1 MLVSLLLQDAL
12 VGVLRLPEGVV
23 VGGLVYEA
31 EGIVAALLRDGLDVN
46 AVLPAVLLRI
56 LLLQDVDVRLDQ
68 ITLDLVQ
75 VAVDAFRVLLRAL
88 DRAGVDLV
96 NHLVAVEDRLV
107 EPLYRPGAL
116 EAIGHRF
123 EAGHRRLVQVEEGLG
138 GLQLHLRAVLRVPVH
153 GPQAIAAALLPLF
166 AEGVLRG
173 GVLHLEGRLVLGE
186 APPVVGVGQPSEG
199 ALAVGAENLA
209 EVDPLGHVRHLL
221 ARRILAHDIPAIPL
235 QLLLYLGQLR
245 AVVGLASSPDLPSV
259 LLILDLA
266 VEEILAVQ
274 VIFDR
279 DLLVAWVVAGHQL
292 RQLGHGAELGA
303 HRARHVLLLA
313 VEAVGVVVPA

>member
-1 MLVSLLLQDAL
+1 MLVPLLLQDAL

-31 EGIVAALLRDGLDVN
+31 EGIVAALLWDSLDFN
-46 AVLPAVLLRI
+46 AVLLAVLLRI

-75 VAVDAFRVLLRAL
+75 MAVDSFRVLLRAL
-88 DRAGVDLV
+88 DRTGVDLV

-107 EPLYRPGAL
+107 ESLYRPGAL
-116 EAIGHRF
+116 EAIGDRV

-153 GPQAIAAALLPLF
+153 GPQAVAPALLPPF
-166 AEGVLRG
+166 AEGALRG

-186 APPVVGVGQPSEG
+186 AAPVVDVGQSGG
-199 ALAVGAENLA
+199 ALAVGAKNLT

-245 AVVGLASSPDLPSV
+245 AVVRLADSPDLPSI

-274 VIFDR
+274 IIFDR
-279 DLLVAWVVAGHQL
+279 DLLVARVVAGHQL
-292 RQLGHGAELGA
+292 WQLGHGAELGA
-303 HRARHVLLLA
+303 HRAGHVLLA
-313 VEAVGVVVPA
+313 VEAIGVVVPA